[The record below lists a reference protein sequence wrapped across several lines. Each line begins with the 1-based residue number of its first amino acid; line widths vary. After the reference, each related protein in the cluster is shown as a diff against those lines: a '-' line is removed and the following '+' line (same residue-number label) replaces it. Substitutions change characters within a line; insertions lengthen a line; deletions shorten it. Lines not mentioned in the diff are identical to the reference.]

1 MDNWK
6 TRFDT
11 MLPYMGQVKQLV
23 RSGLDVSDDVLIEET
38 TREADQKTASDLLIH
53 WPQPQTLA
61 VRLRGSEYLR
71 YADSFTFRTS
81 GGSGI
86 SELEKIR
93 QGYAHF
99 LFYGF
104 TADGLIVKW
113 MIADLSVFRRYF
125 ENAVDCWGM
134 SPGQERQ
141 NKDGSSFRVFDIDQ
155 VERVERFLL
164 VQDKLVA
171 AQ

>member
-1 MDNWK
+1 
-6 TRFDT
+6 
-11 MLPYMGQVKQLV
+11 MGQVKQLV

-81 GGSGI
+81 GGSGMP
-86 SELEKIR
+86 ELEKIR
-93 QGYAHF
+93 KGYAHF

-104 TADGLIVKW
+104 TADGSIVKW
-113 MIADLSVFRRYF
+113 MIADLSVFRRFF
-125 ENAVDCWGM
+125 ENAVDCWDIA
-134 SPGQERQ
+134 PGQERQ
-141 NKDGSSFRVFDIDQ
+141 NKDGSSFRVFDFDQ
-155 VERVERFLL
+155 VARDERFVLA
-164 VQDKLVA
+164 QGGLVA